1 MSCDISNK
9 PRKAWSY
16 KLTMSMFV
24 LSSLLFTFFT
34 SNALALESPSNIRLE
49 GAELRWNE
57 VPEANEYHLYYFEGP
72 VPSNTVVGNY
82 VTLTS
87 GTSRSLDTINAPFG
101 YYTVV
106 AVRVTTSSIG
116 EAPLVEYSNVT
127 DGDIVPYLDTTDNT
141 GTTET
146 IETTIVTPQLLATGQ
161 EQSFF
166 PGDDG
171 DRQVGAQVE
180 AAQRYVVN
188 GDGTL
193 SDTLTQLVWIAD
205 SECIPLR
212 DWVGALNYANQLSG
226 DATGS
231 CNTLHDGS
239 AVGDWRLANVVE
251 LQSLYNYGPLG
262 VAILNVPVTNLDIV
276 RNDFWSSTSFG
287 STPSPNDIGL
297 AWEIDFLPGPNT
309 GSHIDQK
316 LEIGRAWA
324 VRDN

>member
-1 MSCDISNK
+1 MPCDKSNK
-9 PRKAWSY
+9 PHKACSY
-16 KLTMSMFV
+16 KLTMALFV
-24 LSSLLFTFFT
+24 LASLLFTLFT
-34 SNALALESPSNIRLE
+34 TNALALEPPTNIRLE

-57 VPEANEYHLYYFEGP
+57 VPGANEYHLYYFEGP
-72 VPSNTVVGNY
+72 VPSNSVVGNY

-87 GTSRSLDTINAPFG
+87 GTSRSLDTLNAPFG

-106 AVRVTTSSIG
+106 AVRVTTSSVG

-127 DGDIVPYLDTTDNT
+127 DGDIVAYLDTTDNT
-141 GTTET
+141 ETTGTTS
-146 IETTIVTPQLLATGQ
+146 VTPLLLATGQ
-161 EQSFF
+161 DQSFF

-171 DRQVGAQVE
+171 DRQAGAPLN
-180 AAQRYVVN
+180 ASQRYVVN

-231 CNTLHDGS
+231 CNTLLDGS
-239 AVGDWRLANVVE
+239 AVGDWRLANIVE

-262 VAILNVPVTNLDIV
+262 VAILDVPVTNLDIV
-276 RNDFWSSTSFG
+276 RNEFWSSTSFG
-287 STPSPNDIGL
+287 SVPSPNDTGL
-297 AWEIDFLPGPNT
+297 AWEIDFLPGQNT

-316 LEIGRAWA
+316 LELGRAWA